1 MAEQNRLAVTTF
13 DGLVVLH
20 VETPQEY
27 MPLDSLSAIAIGT
40 KLIGNAVDADHSTA
54 QVAIDA
60 SMALMDWVYD
70 VRKDIK
76 PVGGAAKHELVERHR
91 MVLTQRVSVMLNSL
105 REDKTKGNGAVAKA
119 IVDAVIAEVF

>member
-1 MAEQNRLAVTTF
+1 MTEQNRLAVTTF

-60 SMALMDWVYD
+60 SMALMEIGRAHV
-70 VRKDIK
+70 
-76 PVGGAAKHELVERHR
+76 
-91 MVLTQRVSVMLNSL
+91 
-105 REDKTKGNGAVAKA
+105 
-119 IVDAVIAEVF
+119 